1 MLPLESKILL
11 WCKLSS
17 LALLALA
24 GIIFWD
30 EWGGYQA
37 RMDKVLLH
45 QAEMSS
51 NGEISYGIV
60 CGTPEQSSWIA
71 IDSSSY
77 FRIQD
82 RDSIC
87 LYSTQWRGRIRG
99 FLDERH
105 PNYSERFEASAW
117 TLTPLV
123 EVWGMA
129 LVMALL
135 CVLVWVIPDFS
146 IRAGIWFFAASMSI
160 YLWWFSVA

>member
-1 MLPLESKILL
+1 MPPLESKILH

-24 GIIFWD
+24 GIIIWD
-30 EWGGYQA
+30 EWGGYTA
-37 RMDKVLLH
+37 RMDRVMLH
-45 QAEMSS
+45 QAELSS
-51 NGEISYGIV
+51 QGEVAYGIV
-60 CGTPEQSSWIA
+60 CGTPDKTSWIA
-71 IDSSSY
+71 IDSASY

-87 LYSTQWRGRIRG
+87 LYSTQWRGRTRG

-105 PNYSERFEASAW
+105 PAYSERFKAQVL

-123 EVWGMA
+123 EVWG
-129 LVMALL
+129 VALL
-135 CVLVWVIPDFS
+135 MGFLSVLVWVIPDFS
-146 IRAGIWFFAASMSI
+146 IRVGIWFFAAAMSI